1 MATQG
6 VRDGHGSCLQG
17 EATPPSWLAS
27 AAPGEVGCFVRCRM
41 SEDCEAAKISL
52 RLALTMALGTDN
64 EAVVFSARY
73 QPRLP
78 RPWSPP
84 TRPRRSLPQHWALSS
99 EEECAPYHGDVIAWA
114 DMYRGLRGQI
124 QIAELELCRSCPE
137 PDAPTHG
144 DVRLEGRR
152 EREMTSLCTIFV
164 F

>member
-1 MATQG
+1 MMTRLDLWSRVLTAG
-6 VRDGHGSCLQG
+6 ELAALQ
-17 EATPPSWLAS
+17 
-27 AAPGEVGCFVRCRM
+27 
-41 SEDCEAAKISL
+41 
-52 RLALTMALGTDN
+52 
-64 EAVVFSARY
+64 
-73 QPRLP
+73 
-78 RPWSPP
+78 
-84 TRPRRSLPQHWALSS
+84 
-99 EEECAPYHGDVIAWA
+99 EECAPYHGDVIAWA